1 MGCCRAFLKIL
12 LYSTVAF
19 GAVLVYFH
27 VECQKEEEEKSR
39 TKFNDEYLP
48 DKTNCEAVLPFTKTE
63 IDLFELYIGPEFIL
77 QAITPCAF
85 IKLMIFIRHQLYG
98 NNMEIFDDKTES
110 RTVSILDARKHNP
123 GSFEQTGFTLI
134 QLDEEPKTTN
144 WRPGSEDI
152 SLFQKQLEP
161 HLMKM
166 YPQTKRIQWMTNLVR
181 GGNHFGDQPAA
192 PAPHLDY
199 HQNDTEREIFY
210 DSYDLPVPFGDNKNE
225 PNVLMGVF
233 DNEDEKLGVM
243 LGVWKPI
250 QPDQICDLPLAI
262 MDART
267 FEPENQILYYLHINF
282 LFMTF
287 HNLNGA
293 ISYNP
298 NQKWYYYSQQ
308 TTKEVL
314 VFHQYTKGKWRANP
328 HTAFKNKNCPK
339 DTESRISAE
348 IRVALYF

>member
-1 MGCCRAFLKIL
+1 MGCCTTFLKIL
-12 LYSTVAF
+12 LYTTVSLSV
-19 GAVLVYFH
+19 VLVYFH
-27 VECQKEEEEKSR
+27 IECEKEEEEKAR

-48 DKTNCEAVLPFTKTE
+48 DQTDCEAVLPFTSPDT
-63 IDLFELYIGPEFIL
+63 DLLELYIGPEFIL
-77 QAITPCAF
+77 QACTPCAV
-85 IKLMIFIRHQLYG
+85 IKLITFVRNRLYG
-98 NNMEIFDDKTES
+98 NQMEDFVKKGDTKTV
-110 RTVSILDARKHNP
+110 TILDARKHNP

-134 QLDEEPKTTN
+134 QLEEEPKTTN
-144 WRPGSEDI
+144 WRYGSEDI
-152 SLFQKQLEP
+152 SLFHKQMEP

-166 YPQTKRIQWMTNLVR
+166 YPQTKRIQWMTNVVR

-199 HQNDTEREIFY
+199 HQNDTERKIFY
-210 DSYDLPVPFGDNKNE
+210 ESYNLPVPFGDNKNE

-233 DNEDEKLGVM
+233 DKEDEKLGVM

-267 FEPENQILYYLHINF
+267 FEPENQILYYLHLNF
-282 LFMTF
+282 LFMIF
-287 HNLNGA
+287 DNLNGA

-298 NQKWYYYSQQ
+298 NQKWYYYARQ
-308 TTKEVL
+308 TTREVL
-314 VFHQYTKGKWRANP
+314 VFHQYTKGNWKANP
-328 HTAFKNKNCPK
+328 HTAFQNKNCPK
-339 DTESRISAE
+339 DTEPRISAE